1 MTGRKERGRP
11 TPRAAVAVSVA
22 GLLITLATIMLAG
35 TPTGASAS
43 QNPHASHH
51 LPASQDLRASRN
63 LRRLQNPQRT
73 QTLRQP
79 GGGTGNADE
88 FARRQYETGLAFMRD
103 GRYQEALK
111 DFQAVADNY
120 PSSAVADQALLQIAM
135 YHFEQA
141 RDAAKASATLEQLL
155 KAYPT
160 GRAAPFAYLLSG
172 RIALAGPSASTSTS
186 AGQGAGA
193 PVSASARGASSA
205 VAGAGTAAGA
215 ETRAAV
221 GAAAGAPSK
230 ERVDAALASFERAR
244 RLFPV
249 PEVTAAA
256 GYYTG
261 EALRAS
267 GRCADAMKA
276 YQDVIVDYPRLVWSS
291 RAELGVGRC
300 LVALDRARD
309 AMPHLQR
316 VRRSASGVP
325 PGEAET
331 ALRWN
336 TILARLLLRA
346 PTEPAFTF
354 ASRAPAGAGGAM
366 AAGTATSTATS
377 TSTATLTQVRNVVAL
392 AIAPKGDIAVLGEN
406 ALVVYGA
413 QGGVIESFNVNQ
425 PRGLTLDAE
434 GRPVVVTERGMLRAR
449 AQLVTLRAGEAAT
462 GRPLEELAAV
472 GVLSNGDIIAADRRT
487 RAIHRFDA
495 EGQPR
500 GAFAAVSVS
509 RLAVNE
515 RDEIAAVER
524 EGKSIVLL
532 DPAGTIVRR
541 IPPRGEGYTLAEPAD
556 VAIDAIGHVYVLDRD
571 QAAVFVFT
579 KDGRLLATLRSP
591 ESGESAFRQPSS
603 IALDP
608 AGRVYIHD
616 ERQRTV
622 VIYQ

>member
-1 MTGRKERGRP
+1 MTGRKMRGRL
-11 TPRAAVAVSVA
+11 TSRAAVAVSVA
-22 GLLITLATIMLAG
+22 GLLFTLVTITAT
-35 TPTGASAS
+35 
-43 QNPHASHH
+43 
-51 LPASQDLRASRN
+51 ASRDSGSAIH
-63 LRRLQNPQRT
+63 QQS
-73 QTLRQP
+73 
-79 GGGTGNADE
+79 GSGED

-111 DFQAVADNY
+111 DFQAVADNH
-120 PSSAVADQALLQIAM
+120 PSSAFADQALLQIAT

-141 RDAAKASATLEQLL
+141 RDVAKASATLEQLL

-172 RIALAGPSASTSTS
+172 RIA
-186 AGQGAGA
+186 
-193 PVSASARGASSA
+193 
-205 VAGAGTAAGA
+205 
-215 ETRAAV
+215 
-221 GAAAGAPSK
+221 AAGAPSK
-230 ERVDAALASFERAR
+230 DRADAALASFERAR

-276 YQDVIVDYPRLVWSS
+276 YQDVIVDYPRLGWSS

-300 LVALDRARD
+300 LVTLDRARE

-316 VRRSASGVP
+316 VRRAGAGVP
-325 PGEAET
+325 AAEAET

-336 TILARLLLRA
+336 TILARLLLRT

-354 ASRAPAGAGGAM
+354 ASRASGSAAGA
-366 AAGTATSTATS
+366 AATQATSPAI
-377 TSTATLTQVRNVVAL
+377 QVRDVVAMS
-392 AIAPKGDIAVLGEN
+392 IAPKGDLAVLGEN
-406 ALVVYGA
+406 ALAVYA
-413 QGGVIESFNVNQ
+413 TQGGVLESFAVNQ

-434 GRPVVVTERGMLRAR
+434 GRPIVVTERGMMRAR
-449 AQLVTLRAGEAAT
+449 AQLVTLRAGDTAT

-500 GAFAAVSVS
+500 GAFAAVNAS
-509 RLAVNE
+509 RLAINE
-515 RDEIAAVER
+515 RDDVVAIER
-524 EGKSIVLL
+524 EGKSVALL
-532 DPAGTIVRR
+532 DAAGTIVRR
-541 IPPRGEGYTLAEPAD
+541 IPPRGEGYTLADPAD
-556 VAIDAIGHVYVLDRD
+556 VAIDAIGHIYVLDRD

-579 KDGRLLATLRSP
+579 KDGRLLASLRSP
-591 ESGESAFRQPSS
+591 EAGESAFRQPSA

-608 AGRVYIHD
+608 AGRLYIHD

>member
-1 MTGRKERGRP
+1 MMGRERRGRL
-11 TPRAAVAVSVA
+11 TPRATVALSVV
-22 GLLITLATIMLAG
+22 GLLVTLATIPLIARHQQSG
-35 TPTGASAS
+35 S
-43 QNPHASHH
+43 
-51 LPASQDLRASRN
+51 
-63 LRRLQNPQRT
+63 
-73 QTLRQP
+73 
-79 GGGTGNADE
+79 GGGED

-103 GRYQEALK
+103 GRFQEALK

-120 PSSAVADQALLQIAM
+120 PSSAVADQALLQIAT

-141 RDAAKASATLEQLL
+141 RDVAKASSALEQLL
-155 KAYPT
+155 KAHPT

-172 RIALAGPSASTSTS
+172 RMALVP
-186 AGQGAGA
+186 A
-193 PVSASARGASSA
+193 PASAA
-205 VAGAGTAAGA
+205 
-215 ETRAAV
+215 
-221 GAAAGAPSK
+221 APSK
-230 ERVDAALASFERAR
+230 EHVEAALASFERAR

-256 GYYTG
+256 GYYSG
-261 EALRAS
+261 EALRTG

-300 LVALDRARD
+300 LVTLDRARE

-316 VRRSASGVP
+316 VRREKTGVP
-325 PGEAET
+325 AREAET

-346 PTEPAFTF
+346 PAEPAFTF
-354 ASRAPAGAGGAM
+354 ASRAGGAGGSL
-366 AAGTATSTATS
+366 T
-377 TSTATLTQVRNVVAL
+377 TQVRDVVAM
-392 AIAPKGDIAVLGEN
+392 AIASKGDIAVLSEN
-406 ALVVYGA
+406 ALVVHAA
-413 QGGVIESFNVNQ
+413 QGGVIESFTVNQ
-425 PRGLTLDAE
+425 PRGLALDAA
-434 GRPVVVTERGMLRAR
+434 GHPIVITERGLMRAR
-449 AQLVTLRAGEAAT
+449 AQLVTLRTGGSTGAGVGGGGAASGTAAAGAAAAT

-472 GVLSNGDIIAADRRT
+472 GILANGDIIAADRRT

-500 GAFAAVSVS
+500 GAFAAVNAS

-515 RDEIAAVER
+515 RDDVAAIER

-532 DPAGTIVRR
+532 DGSGTIVRR
-541 IPPRGEGYTLAEPAD
+541 IPPRGEGYTLAGPAD
-556 VAIDAIGHVYVLDRD
+556 VAIDAIGHIYVLDRD

-579 KDGRLLATLRSP
+579 KDGRFLATLRSP
-591 ESGESAFRQPSS
+591 EAGESAFRQPSS

-608 AGRVYIHD
+608 SGRLYIHD

>member
-1 MTGRKERGRP
+1 MTRRERRGRP

-22 GLLITLATIMLAG
+22 GLLILAAQSSTAQPSRLAAPTRVGASETTLATITL
-35 TPTGASAS
+35 TGASAR
-43 QNPHASHH
+43 QNPRASHN
-51 LPASQDLRASRN
+51 LPA
-63 LRRLQNPQRT
+63 LQNSQ
-73 QTLRQP
+73 QP
-79 GGGTGNADE
+79 SGGNGEE
-88 FARRQYETGLAFMRD
+88 FARRQYESGLAFMRD

-111 DFQAVADNY
+111 DFQAVVDSH
-120 PSSAVADQALLQIAM
+120 PSSAVVDQALLQIAT

-141 RDAAKASATLEQLL
+141 HDVAKASAVLEQLL
-155 KAYPT
+155 KAHPA

-172 RIALAGPSASTSTS
+172 RIALAGPPASAS
-186 AGQGAGA
+186 
-193 PVSASARGASSA
+193 
-205 VAGAGTAAGA
+205 
-215 ETRAAV
+215 
-221 GAAAGAPSK
+221 APSK

-256 GYYTG
+256 GFYTG
-261 EALRAS
+261 EALRVS
-267 GRCADAMKA
+267 GRCADGMKA

-300 LVALDRARD
+300 LVTLDRARD

-316 VRRSASGVP
+316 VRRGASGVP
-325 PGEAET
+325 PSEVET

-346 PTEPAFTF
+346 PAEPAFTF
-354 ASRAPAGAGGAM
+354 ASRAPAS
-366 AAGTATSTATS
+366 AAGASATA
-377 TSTATLTQVRNVVAL
+377 TQVRDVVAM
-392 AIAPKGDIAVLGEN
+392 AIAPKGDIAVLAGN
-406 ALVVYGA
+406 ALAVYAA
-413 QGGVIESFNVNQ
+413 QGGVIDSFTVNQ

-434 GRPVVVTERGMLRAR
+434 GRPIVITERGLMRAR
-449 AQLVTLRAGEAAT
+449 AQLVTLRAGDAAT

-472 GVLSNGDIIAADRRT
+472 GVLSTGDIIAADRRT

-495 EGQPR
+495 DGQPR
-500 GAFAAVSVS
+500 GTFAALNAS

-515 RDEIAAVER
+515 RDDIAAIER

-532 DPAGTIVRR
+532 DAAGTIVRR

-556 VAIDAIGHVYVLDRD
+556 VAIDAIGHIYVLDRD
-571 QAAVFVFT
+571 QASVFVFT
-579 KDGRLLATLRSP
+579 KDGRVLATLRSP
-591 ESGESAFRQPSS
+591 EAGESAFRQPSA

-608 AGRVYIHD
+608 AGRLYIHD

>member
-1 MTGRKERGRP
+1 MTRRTERGRP
-11 TPRAAVAVSVA
+11 APRAAVAVSVA
-22 GLLITLATIMLAG
+22 SLLITLATIMLSV
-35 TPTGASAS
+35 TLTGASAR
-43 QNPHASHH
+43 Q
-51 LPASQDLRASRN
+51 Q
-63 LRRLQNPQRT
+63 
-73 QTLRQP
+73 QT
-79 GGGTGNADE
+79 GGSGEE

-111 DFQAVADNY
+111 DFQAVADNH
-120 PSSAVADQALLQIAM
+120 PSSAFADQALLQIAT

-141 RDAAKASATLEQLL
+141 RDVAKSSAMLEQLL

-172 RIALAGPSASTSTS
+172 RIALAPPSAPGS
-186 AGQGAGA
+186 ATGA
-193 PVSASARGASSA
+193 R
-205 VAGAGTAAGA
+205 AGAGTR
-215 ETRAAV
+215 TDV
-221 GAAAGAPSK
+221 GATAPGVPSK

-249 PEVTAAA
+249 PDVTAAA
-256 GYYTG
+256 GYYSG

-300 LVALDRARD
+300 LVALDRARE

-316 VRRSASGVP
+316 VRRAAAGVP
-325 PGEAET
+325 PIEAET

-346 PTEPAFTF
+346 PADPAFTF
-354 ASRAPAGAGGAM
+354 ASRAPAGAAGAAGAM
-366 AAGTATSTATS
+366 ATAPP
-377 TSTATLTQVRNVVAL
+377 TQVRDVVAL

-406 ALVVYGA
+406 SLIVYGA
-413 QGGVIESFNVNQ
+413 QGGVIESFTVNQ

-434 GRPVVVTERGMLRAR
+434 GRPLVVTERGLMRAR
-449 AQLVTLRAGEAAT
+449 AQLVPLRAGDAAT

-472 GVLSNGDIIAADRRT
+472 GMLSSGDILAADRRT

-500 GAFAAVSVS
+500 GAFAAVNVS

-515 RDEIAAVER
+515 RDEIAAIER

-532 DPAGTIVRR
+532 DPVGTIVRR

-571 QAAVFVFT
+571 QAAIFVFT
-579 KDGRLLATLRSP
+579 KDGRLLASLRSP

-608 AGRVYIHD
+608 TGRLYIHD

>member
-1 MTGRKERGRP
+1 MTGRKKRGRLM
-11 TPRAAVAVSVA
+11 PRAAVALSVA
-22 GLLITLATIMLAG
+22 GLLITLATITLM
-35 TPTGASAS
+35 GASAREQQS
-43 QNPHASHH
+43 SGE
-51 LPASQDLRASRN
+51 D
-63 LRRLQNPQRT
+63 
-73 QTLRQP
+73 
-79 GGGTGNADE
+79 

-111 DFQAVADNY
+111 DFQAVADNH
-120 PSSAVADQALLQIAM
+120 PSSAFADQALLQIAT

-141 RDAAKASATLEQLL
+141 HDIAKASATLDQLL

-172 RIALAGPSASTSTS
+172 RISLATP
-186 AGQGAGA
+186 AG
-193 PVSASARGASSA
+193 
-205 VAGAGTAAGA
+205 AAGA
-215 ETRAAV
+215 RAGV
-221 GAAAGAPSK
+221 GGSGAPSK

-249 PEVTAAA
+249 PDVTAAA

-267 GRCADAMKA
+267 GRCADAIKA

-300 LVALDRARD
+300 LVTLDRARE

-316 VRRSASGVP
+316 VRRAATGVP
-325 PGEAET
+325 QGEVET

-354 ASRAPAGAGGAM
+354 GSRALSSAAGATAAQTMQATPAQVRDVVAM
-366 AAGTATSTATS
+366 AIT
-377 TSTATLTQVRNVVAL
+377 
-392 AIAPKGDIAVLGEN
+392 PKGDIAVLGEN
-406 ALVVYGA
+406 ALVVHAA
-413 QGGVIESFNVNQ
+413 QGGAIESFAVNQ
-425 PRGLTLDAE
+425 PRGMTLDAE
-434 GRPVVVTERGMLRAR
+434 GRPVVVTERGLMRAR
-449 AQLVTLRAGEAAT
+449 AQLVTLRAGAGDAAT

-472 GVLSNGDIIAADRRT
+472 GMLSNGDIIAADRRT

-495 EGQPR
+495 DGQPR
-500 GAFAAVSVS
+500 GAFAAVNAS

-515 RDEIAAVER
+515 RDDVVAIER
-524 EGKSIVLL
+524 EGKSIALL
-532 DPAGTIVRR
+532 DAAGTIVRR

-556 VAIDAIGHVYVLDRD
+556 VAIDGIGHIYVLDRD

-579 KDGRLLATLRSP
+579 KDGRLLASLRSP
-591 ESGESAFRQPSS
+591 ETGESAFRQPST

-608 AGRVYIHD
+608 AGRLYIHD

>member
-1 MTGRKERGRP
+1 MTGREERGRL
-11 TPRAAVAVSVA
+11 TSRAAVAVAS
-22 GLLITLATIMLAG
+22 LLILADRSSTAQPSRLAAPTSVGASETTLATIPL
-35 TPTGASAS
+35 TGASTIGALHQQS
-43 QNPHASHH
+43 
-51 LPASQDLRASRN
+51 
-63 LRRLQNPQRT
+63 
-73 QTLRQP
+73 
-79 GGGTGNADE
+79 GGGEE

-111 DFQAVADNY
+111 DFQAVADNH
-120 PSSAVADQALLQIAM
+120 PSSAVADQALLQIAT

-141 RDAAKASATLEQLL
+141 RDVAKASAALEQLL

-172 RIALAGPSASTSTS
+172 RIAL
-186 AGQGAGA
+186 
-193 PVSASARGASSA
+193 VSASAPGS
-205 VAGAGTAAGA
+205 
-215 ETRAAV
+215 
-221 GAAAGAPSK
+221 APSK

-300 LVALDRARD
+300 LVTLDRARE

-316 VRRSASGVP
+316 VRRAATGMP
-325 PGEAET
+325 AGEAET

-346 PTEPAFTF
+346 PADPAFTF
-354 ASRAPAGAGGAM
+354 ASRAGGAGGAM
-366 AAGTATSTATS
+366 T
-377 TSTATLTQVRNVVAL
+377 TQVRDVVAM
-392 AIAPKGDIAVLGEN
+392 AIAPKGDVAVLSES
-406 ALVVYGA
+406 AFVVHAA
-413 QGGVIESFNVNQ
+413 QGGVVESFTVNQ
-425 PRGLTLDAE
+425 PRGLALDAE
-434 GRPVVVTERGMLRAR
+434 GRPVIVTERGLMRER
-449 AQLVTLRAGEAAT
+449 AQLVTLRTGSASGGASSAAGGGGVAAAAT

-472 GVLSNGDIIAADRRT
+472 GILANGDIIAADRRT

-500 GAFAAVSVS
+500 GVFAAVNAS

-515 RDEIAAVER
+515 RDDVAAMER

-532 DPAGTIVRR
+532 DASGTIVRR
-541 IPPRGEGYTLAEPAD
+541 IPPRGDGYTMADPAD
-556 VAIDAIGHVYVLDRD
+556 VAIDAIGHIYVLDRD
-571 QAAVFVFT
+571 QAAVFVFA

-591 ESGESAFRQPSS
+591 EAGESAFRQPSS

-608 AGRVYIHD
+608 AGRLYIHD